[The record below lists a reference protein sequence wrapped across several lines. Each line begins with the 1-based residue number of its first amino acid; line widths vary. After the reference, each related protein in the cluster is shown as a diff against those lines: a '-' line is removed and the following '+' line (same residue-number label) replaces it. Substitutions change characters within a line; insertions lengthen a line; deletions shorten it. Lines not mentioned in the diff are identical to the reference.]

1 MLTTIIRALRW
12 TDEKLQNLLADLATS
27 YARELLAA
35 HGLVEIDIDHI
46 KMNYRVEWGLGPIA
60 AEMITFSVP
69 YYETTPS
76 DGRLELIRVD
86 TASDPT
92 RKAGSF
98 RRTTPNCHLWTGF
111 ELVAALIVAGAA
123 IFGLIFCLAAIFKF

>member
-1 MLTTIIRALRW
+1 MLTNIVRALRW
-12 TDEKLQNLLADLATS
+12 TEEKLCNLLADFAAN
-27 YARELLAA
+27 YARELLSARGVA
-35 HGLVEIDIDHI
+35 EIEIDHI
-46 KMNYRVEWGLGPIA
+46 KSSSRVERGVGPTE
-60 AEMITFSVP
+60 AEMITLSVP

>member
-1 MLTTIIRALRW
+1 MLTNIVRALRW
-12 TDEKLQNLLADLATS
+12 TEEKLDNLLADSAAN

-35 HGLVEIDIDHI
+35 HGVAEIEIDHI
-46 KMNYRVEWGLGPIA
+46 KRSSRVERGVGPIE
-60 AEMITFSVP
+60 AEEITRSVP

-76 DGRLELIRVD
+76 DGRLQLIRVD

-92 RKAGSF
+92 KEAGSF